1 MVLVDPVSELA
12 ALRVLLTDALAR
24 LEALERAEA
33 TGRARERQAEL
44 LSTAAAILDPQGSR
58 WSRAQALARR
68 VAARA
73 RSTRPPAT
81 EVDRLVAEAMS
92 LGPVPTSPRRL
103 WECLPAER
111 QTRPATVRSSPP
123 PGGTLW
129 SD

>member
-1 MVLVDPVSELA
+1 MTRADLA
-12 ALRVLLTDALAR
+12 ALRTLLTDALGR
-24 LEALERAEA
+24 IEALEQAEA
-33 TGRARERQAEL
+33 ARGVRERQAEL

-81 EVDRLVAEAMS
+81 EVDRLVAGAQA
-92 LGPVPTSPRRL
+92 LGPLPFSARRL
-103 WECLPAER
+103 WECLTAER
-111 QTRPATVRSSPP
+111 QTAPATLAPSPP
-123 PGGTLW
+123 SGGLW